1 MTKLGIVY
9 LTALLLVAPGGP
21 ASAATCSF
29 NSSPQPLSFGNLDPG
44 IGADVVVT
52 ANLTVLCGGSGPP
65 PNINLSDDD
74 GLYKTGVNANRMI
87 NSTCPLGTAYLPYSL
102 TYLSP
107 VAGKKNQTITVTV
120 TGTVL
125 GSVYQDACLGVY
137 NDTVTFTVSP

>member
-1 MTKLGIVY
+1 MIKLEIIGFA
-9 LTALLLVAPGGP
+9 ALLLLGHAGT
-21 ASAATCSF
+21 ATAATCTF

-52 ANLTVLCGGSGPP
+52 ANLTVLCAGSGAPP
-65 PNINLSDDD
+65 TIALSDDD

-87 NSTCPLGTAYLPYSL
+87 NLTCPLGTTYLPYSL
-102 TYLSP
+102 TYVSP
-107 VAGKKNQTITVTV
+107 IAGKKNQTITMTV

-137 NDTVTFTVSP
+137 ADTVTFTVTP